1 MSNEYRP
8 SPSPSK
14 VGFSLL
20 SRRQFIIG
28 ASGVVGAGALLA
40 ACGSD
45 SSSSDT
51 VGVTDTAAAPVSASG
66 DLTFGSNYSDEKP
79 KAAIAAAIAAFGNSA
94 VTVNVNTVD
103 HNSYQENIT
112 NYLQNP
118 DDVMCWF
125 AGYRMR
131 FFAEKGLVGNISDV
145 WTNLTELSD
154 GFKSASTGNDGNQY
168 FVPFYY
174 YPWGIHYRKSLFAEK
189 GYTVPTTLAE
199 FKTLAAKMQADGITP
214 LAAAND
220 GKWPQMGMFDM
231 INMRTNGYDFH
242 VSLMAGNEDWTSPEV
257 KQVFATWAEILPLQ
271 QTGANGRTWQ
281 DGANALGD
289 KSAGMYLLGTFMTS
303 NFTDQ
308 AIIDD
313 IDFFGFPEI
322 NPEFG
327 QDAVEAP
334 IDGFMMA
341 ASPKNEA
348 AAKELLGFLGTAV
361 AEEAYLA
368 IDPSS
373 VGASS
378 AASTANYNAI
388 QKKSAEFVG
397 AAKYISQ
404 FLDRDTNPEF
414 ASNVMGDALAQFIEN
429 PGDIDKILANVEEQ
443 KKVIFAA

>member
-1 MSNEYRP
+1 
-8 SPSPSK
+8 
-14 VGFSLL
+14 
-20 SRRQFIIG
+20 
-28 ASGVVGAGALLA
+28 
-40 ACGSD
+40 
-45 SSSSDT
+45 
-51 VGVTDTAAAPVSASG
+51 
-66 DLTFGSNYSDEKP
+66 
-79 KAAIAAAIAAFGNSA
+79 
-94 VTVNVNTVD
+94 
-103 HNSYQENIT
+103 
-112 NYLQNP
+112 
-118 DDVMCWF
+118 
-125 AGYRMR
+125 
-131 FFAEKGLVGNISDV
+131 
-145 WTNLTELSD
+145 
-154 GFKSASTGNDGNQY
+154 
-168 FVPFYY
+168 
-174 YPWGIHYRKSLFAEK
+174 
-189 GYTVPTTLAE
+189 
-199 FKTLAAKMQADGITP
+199 
-214 LAAAND
+214 
-220 GKWPQMGMFDM
+220 
-231 INMRTNGYDFH
+231 
-242 VSLMAGNEDWTSPEV
+242 
-257 KQVFATWAEILPLQ
+257 
-271 QTGANGRTWQ
+271 
-281 DGANALGD
+281 
-289 KSAGMYLLGTFMTS
+289 MYLLGTFMTS

-348 AAKELLGFLGTAV
+348 AAKELLAFMGTAV

-378 AASTANYNAI
+378 VASTANYNAI